1 MSGRFESLRCVQ
13 EANVEGKRVLVR
25 VDFNVPLRDGGVGDD
40 SRIRAAL
47 PTIQLLRE
55 RGAVPILATHLGRPE
70 GHVVPEMSLQP
81 VADRL
86 AEMLG
91 DEVVFLKDCVGDA
104 IRQQILDAPSGTVIL
119 LENVRF
125 HEEEVENQPSFARA
139 LADLADVFVN
149 DAFATLHRSHASTSG
164 VADYLP
170 AYAGLLIQREL
181 KALSHLLD
189 DPARPYVAIVGGKK
203 AKSKLGPLRDLVNHV
218 DEVLIG
224 GGVAFTFLHAMGMP
238 VGASYVEQSLVKD
251 IRDIIRL
258 AEQRNVKL
266 SLPEDVVA
274 APGIGEDVETREC
287 TLEQIPE
294 GWMGLDI
301 GPKTIESFSR
311 RLDSAKSIIWTGPM
325 GAFEIA
331 PFDQGTRQIAL
342 ALSKVDAYVVVGG
355 GETGEAIAS
364 SDLGDQI
371 SHISTGGGACLALLR
386 GKRLPAL
393 EALGV

>member
-40 SRIRAAL
+40 SRIRGAL
-47 PTIQLLRE
+47 PTIQLLRD
-55 RGAVPILATHLGRPE
+55 RGAVPILMSHLGRPE
-70 GHVVPEMSLQP
+70 GHVVPEMSLRP

-86 AEMLG
+86 AEILG
-91 DEVVFLKDCVGDA
+91 DEVMFLKDCVGDE
-104 IRQQILDAPSGTVIL
+104 IRQQIVNAPLGTIVM

-149 DAFATLHRSHASTSG
+149 DAFATLHRAHASTSG

-170 AYAGLLIQREL
+170 SYAGLLIQHEL
-181 KALSHLLD
+181 EALSRLLD
-189 DPARPYVAIVGGKK
+189 DPARPYVAIVGGRK
-203 AKSKLGPLRDLVNHV
+203 AKSKLGPLRDLVSHV

-224 GGVAFTFLHAMGMP
+224 GGVAFTFLHAMGLP
-238 VGASYVEQSLVKD
+238 VGASYVENSLLND

-258 AEQRNVKL
+258 AEQRHVTL
-266 SLPEDVVA
+266 TLPEDVVA
-274 APGIGEDVETREC
+274 APEIAAGVDTKVCLLDE
-287 TLEQIPE
+287 IPE

-301 GPKTIESFSR
+301 GPKTIELFSR
-311 RLDSAKSIIWTGPM
+311 RLSSARSIVWTGPL
-325 GAFEIA
+325 GAFEIE
-331 PFDQGTRQIAL
+331 PFDQGTRSIAS
-342 ALSKVDAYVVVGG
+342 AISAVDAYTVIGG
-355 GETGEAIAS
+355 GETGEAIAAS
-364 SDLGDQI
+364 GLGDQI

-393 EALGV
+393 EALGA

>member
-1 MSGRFESLRCVQ
+1 MSGRFKSLRCVQ

-47 PTIQLLRE
+47 PTVQLLRD

-70 GHVVPEMSLQP
+70 GHVVPAMSLRP
-81 VADRL
+81 VADCL
-86 AEMLG
+86 AEILG

-104 IRQQILDAPSGTVIL
+104 IRQQILDAPSGTVVL

-149 DAFATLHRSHASTSG
+149 DAFATLHRAHASTSG

-170 AYAGLLIQREL
+170 AYAGLLIQHEL
-181 KALSHLLD
+181 EALSHLLD
-189 DPARPYVAIVGGKK
+189 DPARPYVAIVGGRK

-218 DEVLIG
+218 DEILIG

-238 VGASYVEQSLVKD
+238 VGASYVEHSLVDD
-251 IRDIIRL
+251 IREIIRL
-258 AEQRNVKL
+258 AEGRHVTL

-274 APGIGEDVETREC
+274 APEIAEGVETREC
-287 TLEQIPE
+287 ALEEIPE
-294 GWMGLDI
+294 GWIGLDI
-301 GPKTIESFSR
+301 GPKTVELFSR
-311 RLDSAKSIIWTGPM
+311 RLESARSIIWTGPM
-325 GAFEIA
+325 GAFETA
-331 PFDQGTRQIAL
+331 PFDQGTRRIAE
-342 ALSKVDAYVVVGG
+342 ALSKVDAYTVVGG

-364 SDLGDQI
+364 SGLGDQI

-393 EALGV
+393 EALGA

>member
-13 EANVEGKRVLVR
+13 EANVEGKRVLIR
-25 VDFNVPLRDGGVGDD
+25 VDFNVPLRDGRVGDD

-47 PTIQLLRE
+47 PTVQLLRDK
-55 RGAVPILATHLGRPE
+55 GAVPILASHLGRPE

-81 VADRL
+81 VADQL
-86 AEMLG
+86 STILG
-91 DEVVFLKDCVGDA
+91 DEIVFLKDCVGDA
-104 IRQQILDAPSGTVIL
+104 IRQQILDVPSGTIVL

-170 AYAGLLIQREL
+170 SYAGLLIQHEL

-218 DEVLIG
+218 NEVLIG
-224 GGVAFTFLHAMGMP
+224 GGVAFTFLRAMGSP
-238 VGASYVEQSLVKD
+238 VGASYVEHSLLDD
-251 IRDIIRL
+251 IREIIRL
-258 AEQRNVKL
+258 AEQRDVTL
-266 SLPEDVVA
+266 TLPEDVIA
-274 APGIGEDVETREC
+274 APEFAEGVETQEC
-287 TLEQIPE
+287 PLDQIPE
-294 GWMGLDI
+294 GWLGLDI
-301 GPKTIESFSR
+301 GPKTIESFAR
-311 RLDSAKSIIWTGPM
+311 RLDAARSIIWTGPL

-331 PFDQGTRQIAL
+331 PFDRGTRQIAEV
-342 ALSKVDAYVVVGG
+342 LSKVNAYTVVGG
-355 GETGEAIAS
+355 GETGEAIS
-364 SDLGDQI
+364 SSGFGDQI
-371 SHISTGGGACLALLR
+371 GHISTGGGACLALLR

>member
-25 VDFNVPLRDGGVGDD
+25 VDFNVPLRDGRVGDD

-47 PTIQLLRE
+47 PTVQLLRDK
-55 RGAVPILATHLGRPE
+55 GAVPILVSHLGRPE

-86 AEMLG
+86 SEILG
-91 DEVVFLKDCVGDA
+91 EDVLFLKDCVGDS
-104 IRQQILDAPSGTVIL
+104 IRQQTVDAPSGTVVL

-125 HEEEVENQPSFARA
+125 HEEEVENQASFARA

-170 AYAGLLIQREL
+170 AYAGLLIQHEL
-181 KALSHLLD
+181 EALSHLLD
-189 DPARPYVAIVGGKK
+189 DPARPYLAIVGGKK

-218 DEVLIG
+218 DEVLVG
-224 GGVAFTFLHAMGMP
+224 GGVAFTFLHAMGKP
-238 VGASYVEQSLVKD
+238 VGASYVEHSLLND
-251 IRDIIRL
+251 IRDIVRL
-258 AEQRNVKL
+258 AEQRSVTL
-266 SLPEDVVA
+266 TLPEDVIA
-274 APGIGEDVETREC
+274 APEVAEGVETVAC
-287 TLEQIPE
+287 LLEEIPE
-294 GWMGLDI
+294 GWMGLDV
-301 GPKTIESFSR
+301 GPKTIEAFSEKLKTAR
-311 RLDSAKSIIWTGPM
+311 SIVWTGPL
-325 GAFEIA
+325 GAFEIE
-331 PFDQGTRQIAL
+331 PFDRGTRQVAE
-342 ALSKVDAYVVVGG
+342 AVSNVDAYTVIGG

-364 SDLGDQI
+364 SGLADRI

-393 EALGV
+393 EVLGA